1 MKVLVVYDI
10 FDDKR
15 RRKVAKFLYSY
26 SHSYQ
31 KSALELEVSKS
42 ELKKIYK
49 RLISMI
55 EKEDKL
61 FIFEIKGSIC
71 LGECNKV
78 EFII

>member
-31 KSALELEVSKS
+31 KSVLELEVSKS
-42 ELKKIYK
+42 ELKKIT
-49 RLISMI
+49 
-55 EKEDKL
+55 EKK
-61 FIFEIKGSIC
+61 
-71 LGECNKV
+71 
-78 EFII
+78 